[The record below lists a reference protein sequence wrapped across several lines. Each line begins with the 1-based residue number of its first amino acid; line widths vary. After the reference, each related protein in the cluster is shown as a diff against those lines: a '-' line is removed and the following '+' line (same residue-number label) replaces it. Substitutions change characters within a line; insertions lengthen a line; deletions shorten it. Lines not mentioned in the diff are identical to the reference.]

1 MNKTSVNVGSHV
13 VTLEPDA
20 QLIRYEYRGDTSLQ
34 DAQQIATA
42 SNPMFGK
49 GAPIYALCDVRAMGG
64 VSAEARRYFIDWMTN
79 ARFAAIVCF
88 GGGITART
96 IGRLVS
102 GAFRLLRNVDMRIKF
117 FATEEDALAFIAW
130 DRARNPEAS
139 GQHQRAP

>member
-20 QLIRYEYRGDTSLQ
+20 QLVRYQYKGDTTLA
-34 DAQQIATA
+34 DAKQIATA
-42 SNPMFGK
+42 SDPMFGR
-49 GAPIYALCDVRAMGG
+49 GSAIYALCDVSAMGA

-102 GAFRLLRNVDMRIKF
+102 GA
-117 FATEEDALAFIAW
+117 
-130 DRARNPEAS
+130 
-139 GQHQRAP
+139 

>member
-1 MNKTSVNVGSHV
+1 MNKTSVKVGSHV

-20 QLIRYEYRGDTSLQ
+20 QIVRYEYRGDTSLE
-34 DAQQIATA
+34 DARQIATA
-42 SNPMFGK
+42 SDPMFGP
-49 GAPIYALCDVRAMGG
+49 GAPVYALCDVSAMGS

-117 FATEEDALAFIAW
+117 FASEEEALAFISS
-130 DRARNPEAS
+130 DRSRSSEAS
-139 GQHQRAP
+139 GRHQRAP